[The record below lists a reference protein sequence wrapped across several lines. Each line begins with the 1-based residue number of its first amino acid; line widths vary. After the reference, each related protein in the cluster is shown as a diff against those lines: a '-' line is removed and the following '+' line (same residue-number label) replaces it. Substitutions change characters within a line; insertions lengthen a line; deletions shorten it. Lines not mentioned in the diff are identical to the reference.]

1 MSNEIG
7 KDGRGTTEVSEK
19 ASRRRYSAEYKSR
32 ILDEADRCDQPG
44 QLGELLRRE
53 GLYSSL
59 LSNWRKQRS
68 VGLQPKRRGRKPIPN
83 QAEHLELQRVKRE
96 NSRLAE
102 RLRQAELIID
112 VQKKVC
118 EMLGI
123 LPVNQNNENE
133 E

>member
-1 MSNEIG
+1 MSNESE
-7 KDGRGTTEVSEK
+7 KNGRQTPEVSEK
-19 ASRRRYSAEYKSR
+19 ASRRKYSAEYKLR
-32 ILDEADRCDQPG
+32 ILDEADRCVQPG

-59 LSNWRKQRS
+59 LANWRKQRS
-68 VGLQPKRRGRKPIPN
+68 IGLQPKRRGRKPIPN
-83 QAEHLELQRVKRE
+83 QAEHRELDRLKRE

-102 RLRQAELIID
+102 RLRQAEIIID

-123 LPVNQNNENE
+123 PPANPNNKNE
-133 E
+133 D